1 MQYLIYLSHLK
12 TCHLKL
18 ISDFVFVCEELEV
31 NWKIDVFKDKLN
43 WHMYFLHK
51 INFGGEDKPNI
62 HQSQLVQVDKPW
74 CFDVFQGIVI
84 PLSQLWSGRS
94 GLKQNQYPDNV

>member
-31 NWKIDVFKDKLN
+31 NWKTDPYL
-43 WHMYFLHK
+43 
-51 INFGGEDKPNI
+51 
-62 HQSQLVQVDKPW
+62 
-74 CFDVFQGIVI
+74 
-84 PLSQLWSGRS
+84 
-94 GLKQNQYPDNV
+94 